1 MPTESSSHIVR
12 CTVVAAD
19 KPANNG
25 GGSTVNTPPAQPNNQ
40 LLKPKY
46 QNLTKISL
54 GEDTY
59 TIGRFILFSMKK
71 ITKIVKQ

>member
-19 KPANNG
+19 KPENNG
-25 GGSTVNTPPAQPNNQ
+25 SGSTVNTPPAQPNNQ

-59 TIGRFILFSMKK
+59 TIGRFTFFQWKK
-71 ITKIVKQ
+71 LQK

>member
-1 MPTESSSHIVR
+1 MPTESSTQHIVR

-19 KPANNG
+19 KVVTGANNG
-25 GGSTVNTPPAQPNNQ
+25 DGGCSTASTPTTIQNQ

-59 TIGRFILFSMKK
+59 TIGRSN
-71 ITKIVKQ
+71 